1 MKREHF
7 LKKVAIAV
15 KNGRTKKRLTLFDLE
30 VMTDISKR
38 QLIRI
43 EQGKANLA
51 AYTLCKLINALEI
64 EVKELFDFDLPHP
77 KK

>member
-7 LKKVAIAV
+7 LKKIALSV
-15 KNGRTKKRLTLFDLE
+15 KKGRVKKGLTLFDLE

-51 AYTLCKLINALEI
+51 AFTLHKLITALEI
-64 EVKELFDFDLPHP
+64 DIKELFNV
-77 KK
+77 

>member
-7 LKKVAIAV
+7 LKKIALSV
-15 KNGRTKKRLTLFDLE
+15 KKGRVKKGLTLFDLE

-43 EQGKANLA
+43 EQGKTNLA
-51 AYTLCKLINALEI
+51 AYTLHKLIISLEI
-64 EVKELFDFDLPHP
+64 DIKELFED
-77 KK
+77 